1 MTLLIGALTLGAIL
15 ALLAIGVY
23 VSFRIFA
30 IADITVDGALTLG
43 ASVSGVLIVKNG
55 MHPLLATGAGFLA
68 GMVAGMVTGV
78 LQTRFRIN
86 PLLAG
91 ILVMTALYSVNLRV
105 MGRSNLPFLGARTL
119 STLCEELGLRL
130 HGAERIDL
138 FGWEVASADL
148 TVLGLMLLLV
158 ALVALILWA
167 FLKTDLG
174 TAMRASGDNPQMVRA
189 LGGNVEAY
197 RVFGL
202 ALANGLVGLAGS
214 LWAQYQNFADAQMG
228 IGMVVWGLAS
238 VIIGEALTGAGAGVG
253 LAITGAILGSILFR
267 ELVAIA
273 LSFGLNPND
282 LKLVTAVF
290 VFGALILPD
299 TLARFRRRHDSRG
312 VAA

>member
-1 MTLLIGALTLGAIL
+1 MTLLIGALTLGTIL

-23 VSFRIFA
+23 LSFRIFA
-30 IADITVDGALTLG
+30 IADITVDGSLTLG
-43 ASVSGVLIVKNG
+43 AAVTGVLLVKGG
-55 MHPLLATGAGFLA
+55 MHPLPATGAGFLA
-68 GMVAGMVTGV
+68 GMAAGTVTGI

-86 PLLAG
+86 ALLAG

-105 MGRSNLPFLGARTL
+105 MGRSNLPFLGATTL
-119 STLCEELGLRL
+119 STLCEDLGLAWF
-130 HGAERIDL
+130 GAERIDL
-138 FGWEVASADL
+138 LGWEVASADL
-148 TVLGLMLLLV
+148 TVLLLMALLV
-158 ALVALILWA
+158 AAVATALWA

-189 LGGNVEAY
+189 LGGPVEAY
-197 RVFGL
+197 RVIGL

-238 VIIGEALTGAGAGVG
+238 VIIGEAMTGAGAGVG
-253 LAITGAILGSILFR
+253 LAIAGAVLGSVLFR

-290 VFGALILPD
+290 VFAALILPD
-299 TLARFRRRHDSRG
+299 ILARLSTARRRED
-312 VAA
+312 A

>member
-1 MTLLIGALTLGAIL
+1 MTLLIGALTLGTIL

-23 VSFRIFA
+23 ISFRIFA
-30 IADITVDGALTLG
+30 IADITVDGSLTFG
-43 ASVSGVLIVKNG
+43 AAVTGVLLVKG
-55 MHPLLATGAGFLA
+55 GVHPLLATGAGFLA
-68 GMVAGMVTGV
+68 GMIAGTVSGI

-105 MGRSNLPFLGARTL
+105 MGRSNIPFLGAATL
-119 STLCEELGLRL
+119 STYCESFSVSLFGG
-130 HGAERIDL
+130 HSVGL
-138 FGWEVASADL
+138 FGWTVSAADL
-148 TVLGLMLLLV
+148 TVLLLMALLV
-158 ALVALILWA
+158 ASTALALWA
-167 FLKTDLG
+167 FFRTDLG

-202 ALANGLVGLAGS
+202 ALSNGLVGLAGS

-238 VIIGEALTGAGAGVG
+238 VIIGEALTGASSVG
-253 LAITGAILGSILFR
+253 LAIVGAVLGSILFR

-282 LKLVTAVF
+282 LKLVTATF
-290 VFGALILPD
+290 VFAALILPD
-299 TLARFRRRHDSRG
+299 TLARFSARARRE
-312 VAA
+312 AA

>member
-1 MTLLIGALTLGAIL
+1 MTLLIGALTLGTIL

-23 VSFRIFA
+23 ISFRIFA
-30 IADITVDGALTLG
+30 IADITVDGSLTFG
-43 ASVSGVLIVKNG
+43 AAVTGVLLVKG
-55 MHPLLATGAGFLA
+55 GVHPLLATGAGFLA
-68 GMVAGMVTGV
+68 GMIAGTVSGI

-105 MGRSNLPFLGARTL
+105 MGRSNIPFLGAATL
-119 STLCEELGLRL
+119 STYCESFSVSLFGG
-130 HGAERIDL
+130 HSVGL
-138 FGWEVASADL
+138 FGWTVSAADL
-148 TVLGLMLLLV
+148 TVLLLMALLV
-158 ALVALILWA
+158 ASTALALWA
-167 FLKTDLG
+167 FFRTDLG

-202 ALANGLVGLAGS
+202 ALSNGLVGLAGS

-238 VIIGEALTGAGAGVG
+238 VIIGEALTGASSVG
-253 LAITGAILGSILFR
+253 LAIVGAVLGSILFR

-282 LKLVTAVF
+282 LKLVTATF
-290 VFGALILPD
+290 VFAALILPD
-299 TLARFRRRHDSRG
+299 TMARFSTRARRET
-312 VAA
+312 A

>member
-15 ALLAIGVY
+15 ALLAMGVY

-43 ASVSGVLIVKNG
+43 ASVTGVLIVKNG

-68 GMVAGMVTGV
+68 GMAAGMVTGV

-119 STLCEELGLRL
+119 STLCEDLGLRL

-174 TAMRASGDNPQMVRA
+174 AAMRASGDNPQMVRA

-282 LKLVTAVF
+282 LKLMTAVF

-299 TLARFRRRHDSRG
+299 TLARFRHRHDSRG